1 MFKYQN
7 CQTQGLRSASADA
20 VKTLSGRICPME
32 LCGRGRGTSRAEQM
46 PVDETKQSR
55 ETNALVSLAPEKG
68 LGKTAALVGQPVP
81 I

>member
-1 MFKYQN
+1 
-7 CQTQGLRSASADA
+7 
-20 VKTLSGRICPME
+20 
-32 LCGRGRGTSRAEQM
+32 M
-46 PVDETKQSR
+46 PVDEMKQGR